1 MEKFL
6 QVGICNAYLKE
17 ANLHQSFVNIIVI
30 FSFRQKS
37 RQAWSESDKYLVKLK
52 NIYNQDCGPLDSKV
66 SEIHF

>member
-1 MEKFL
+1 MAKFF

-17 ANLHQSFVNIIVI
+17 ANLHQSFVNYVI
-30 FSFRQKS
+30 FSFRQKL